1 MNHDKGTTYLYGGQP
16 EQRAT
21 IKSVGAMMMR
31 EDRTII
37 RCKIPKMNK
46 LNMQLRPVDDAHVV
60 LTSVRECGLQL
71 WKLKFGE
78 KKHASHLH
86 WSQVTQVS
94 EALFKRLPVAV

>member
-1 MNHDKGTTYLYGGQP
+1 MTKGQHICIISGQP

-21 IKSVGAMMMR
+21 IKSVGAMMMW

-86 WSQVTQVS
+86 WSQVTHS